1 MDRQPVY
8 SLSVLAPDQDAHDES
23 RSQIQS
29 QLRDFILEFRLDNAF
44 IYRYDRLID
53 HWISTDTLIDH
64 FDVSVT
70 RSVKTCSL
78 SSTTVMSTLHI

>member
-8 SLSVLAPDQDAHDES
+8 SLSVLAPDQDANEES

-44 IYRYDRLID
+44 IYRYDD
-53 HWISTDTLIDH
+53 G
-64 FDVSVT
+64 
-70 RSVKTCSL
+70 
-78 SSTTVMSTLHI
+78 